1 MFANTDLIEA
11 VANRNV
17 ATLAHLEPVWDDQYD
32 EPWYS
37 TGKMGIVFKLSDP
50 ATGQRFALKVFKERD
65 TEREE
70 RLRQIAE
77 QLAAYPSPYWV
88 SYQFLADEV
97 RIESPFADDETACVL
112 LMEWIEGQ
120 TMGQFVRDACAR
132 TDRAALHKLAY
143 AFDQMALWLLA
154 NPFAHG
160 DLKHDNIIVRPNGVP
175 ALVDYDGLFFPVFT
189 DLQALELGTPD
200 YQHPKRTAHHYGLYL
215 DDFSLLVISL
225 SLYALSHRPDLYT
238 THNTS
243 ENLILT
249 LSDFEQPR
257 RSQLLG
263 TLQEMEATP
272 VRQRLALLD
281 YALVLPPQSLPG
293 LEVLLRDKVGHWGT
307 LQGLMLP
314 CVQNILS
321 TSTETVVTPVV
332 AELIPYRKGNK
343 WGFCDWN
350 KKIIID
356 CVYDR
361 AWRFVEGM
369 ARVRQDEK
377 EGFID
382 ETGQMVIPCHFY
394 QVDNFK
400 EGMASVRQDGRWGFV
415 NKIGELITPCLSGLS
430 VKFSEG
436 LAKIERSGKWG
447 FIDTTGAVVIACQ
460 FEEAGDFSEGLAR
473 VRRSS
478 KKNEWGLID
487 QSGDWGFIDRSGYSI
502 IPYQFEDAGDFK
514 EGLAKVKRLGNWGFI
529 GIKGKVVIPCR
540 FDFTNNFSEGLAE
553 IKQADRWG
561 FIDKNGKQLSPYRFE
576 WAFGFSS
583 EMARVKENG
592 KWGYIDKNGNV
603 VISCSFDN
611 AEAFFDDLACV
622 EKDEKWG
629 FIDKAGHIVIDNQF
643 DYCWGIGYS
652 FSNGLAEVLLDNK
665 HGYIDCNGNQYWED

>member
-65 TEREE
+65 TERED

-97 RIESPFADDETACVL
+97 QIESPFGDDETACVL

-225 SLYALSHRPDLYT
+225 SLYALSHRPDLYAP
-238 THNTS
+238 HNTG

-293 LEVLLRDKVGHWGT
+293 LEVLLRDKLSHFTT
-307 LQGLMLP
+307 LQTLSRPSLP
-314 CVQNILS
+314 D
-321 TSTETVVTPVV
+321 
-332 AELIPYRKGNK
+332 LIPYRKGDK
-343 WGFCDWN
+343 WGFCDRN
-350 KKIIID
+350 KRIVIE
-356 CVYDR
+356 CVYDETDT
-361 AWRFVEGM
+361 FKEGL
-369 ARVRQDEK
+369 AGVKLNREW
-377 EGFID
+377 GFID
-382 ETGQMVIPCHFY
+382 RTGKLIGHYQFEVIYNFNEGLTYSPRERGFIDRTGKLAIPCPFEWVGSFSEGFTAAEKNGKFGFIDKTGRLVIPHIFEK
-394 QVDNFK
+394 VRSFS
-400 EGMASVRQDGRWGFV
+400 EGLVGIGQNKMWGFADKTGRIIIPYQFEQV
-415 NKIGELITPCLSGLS
+415 EKFSDGLAKVERDGKS
-430 VKFSEG
+430 YFIDKTGRVVTLDQFDFVGSFSEG
-436 LAKIERSGKWG
+436 LAAVKKGSNYG
-447 FIDTTGAVVIACQ
+447 FIDKTGKLIIPYQFDGVGHFSEGLALIGRDYKHFGFIDRTGRLTVPRQ
-460 FEEAGDFSEGLAR
+460 FEQASSFSEGLAR
-473 VRRSS
+473 V
-478 KKNEWGLID
+478 
-487 QSGDWGFIDRSGYSI
+487 
-502 IPYQFEDAGDFK
+502 
-514 EGLAKVKRLGNWGFI
+514 
-529 GIKGKVVIPCR
+529 
-540 FDFTNNFSEGLAE
+540 
-553 IKQADRWG
+553 KQ
-561 FIDKNGKQLSPYRFE
+561 
-576 WAFGFSS
+576 
-583 EMARVKENG
+583 NG
-592 KWGYIDKNGNV
+592 KWGYIDR
-603 VISCSFDN
+603 
-611 AEAFFDDLACV
+611 E
-622 EKDEKWG
+622 
-629 FIDKAGHIVIDNQF
+629 
-643 DYCWGIGYS
+643 
-652 FSNGLAEVLLDNK
+652 
-665 HGYIDCNGNQYWED
+665 GNQYWEESDEDDDKKYWGSPEDEVDWKEDFSWDDH